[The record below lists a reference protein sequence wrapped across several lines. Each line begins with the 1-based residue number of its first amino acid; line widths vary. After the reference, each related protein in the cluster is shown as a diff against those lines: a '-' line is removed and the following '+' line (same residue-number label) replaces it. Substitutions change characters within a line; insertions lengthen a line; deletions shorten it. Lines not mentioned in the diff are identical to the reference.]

1 MIFVGIDIA
10 SEKHDCCILTDN
22 KEKVECFSFP
32 NTKAGFDMLL
42 GICQKYAPVEHT
54 KIGLES
60 TGIYGDNLTAFL
72 RRNGYETS
80 TFNPLLIKKSIQ
92 ATTLR
97 KTKTDKSDAYF
108 LASYLA
114 RELPQPDPQ
123 VSYHI
128 SELKSLTRAR
138 FYAVKERSKAK
149 MKLKALLVCV
159 FPEFRTAFRDVF
171 GAAATA
177 ILRKYPSAEKLAG
190 ARKSSVSK
198 ILTDASRNRFGDEKA
213 DALIKLA
220 KNSIGRHSETKAFE
234 IQYYLD
240 QIEMNT
246 AYIRKYEAAIQNIMK
261 KLNSPITSIPGI
273 GCVLGAMILAELGD
287 ISRFAKPEKLLAFA
301 GLDPSVYQSG
311 KYNPESGTM
320 VKRGSPYLRWAL
332 SMAARSVINFDPH
345 FGQYYQ
351 KKAAE
356 GKHYNVACSHV
367 AKKLVRVIFAL
378 LKKNTSYSPVYS
390 SFCS

>member
-1 MIFVGIDIA
+1 MIYVGIDIA
-10 SEKHDCCILTDN
+10 SEKHDCCILNDK
-22 KEKVECFSFP
+22 KERIESFSFP
-32 NTKAGFDMLL
+32 NTKPGFEMLL
-42 GICQKYAPVEHT
+42 SICQKNAPVEQT

-72 RRNGYETS
+72 RRNGYETR

-138 FYAVKERSKAK
+138 FYTVRECSKSK
-149 MKLKALLVCV
+149 MKLKAVLACV
-159 FPEFRTAFRDVF
+159 FPEFHMAFSDVF
-171 GAAATA
+171 GAAAMA
-177 ILRKYPSAEKLAG
+177 VLRKYPSAEKM
-190 ARKSSVSK
+190 ARARSSTVSK
-198 ILTDASRNRFGDEKA
+198 ILSDASRHRLGEEKA
-213 DALIKLA
+213 DVLIDLA
-220 KNSIGRHSETKAFE
+220 KNSIGCHSETKALE
-234 IQYYLD
+234 LQYYLD

-246 AYIRKYEAAIQNIMK
+246 AYIRRYEASIREIMREID
-261 KLNSPITSIPGI
+261 SPITSVPGI
-273 GCVLGAMILAELGD
+273 GFVLGAMILAELGD
-287 ISRFAKPEKLLAFA
+287 ITRFSKPEKVLAFA

-311 KYNPESGTM
+311 KYNAASGTM

-332 SMAARSVINFDPH
+332 SMAARSIINYDPNFAH
-345 FGQYYQ
+345 YYQ
-351 KKAAE
+351 KKVSE
-356 GKHYNVACSHV
+356 GKHYTVACSHV
-367 AKKLVRVIFAL
+367 SKKLVRVIFTL
-378 LKKNTSYSPVYS
+378 LKKNTPYSLYYSPIIT
-390 SFCS
+390 

>member
-1 MIFVGIDIA
+1 MIYVGIDIA
-10 SEKHDCCILTDN
+10 SEKHDCCILNDK
-22 KEKVECFSFP
+22 KEKIESFSFP
-32 NTKAGFDMLL
+32 NTKTGFEMLL
-42 GICQKYAPVEHT
+42 SACQRNAPVEHT

-72 RRNGYETS
+72 RRNGYETR

-138 FYAVKERSKAK
+138 FYAVKECSKAK
-149 MKLKALLVCV
+149 TKLKAILVCV
-159 FPEFRTAFRDVF
+159 FPEFRTAFSDVF
-171 GAAATA
+171 GAAAMA
-177 ILRKYPSAEKLAG
+177 ILRKYPSAEKLAA

-198 ILTDASRNRFGDEKA
+198 ILSEASRNRLGDKKA
-213 DALIKLA
+213 AALIELA
-220 KNSIGRHSETKAFE
+220 KNSIGCHSETKVLE
-234 IQYYLD
+234 LQYCLD

-246 AYIRKYEAAIQNIMK
+246 SYIRQYEAAIRDIMNE
-261 KLNSPITSIPGI
+261 LNSPITSIPGI
-273 GCVLGAMILAELGD
+273 GFVLGAMILAELGD
-287 ISRFAKPEKLLAFA
+287 ISRFSKPEKVLAFA

-311 KYNPESGTM
+311 KYNPASGTM

-332 SMAARSVINFDPH
+332 SMAARSTINFNPN
-345 FGQYYQ
+345 FAYYYQ

-378 LKKNTSYSPVYS
+378 LKKNTAYSLAYS
-390 SFCS
+390 SFST